1 MRIDSLLAELR
12 IPTRT
17 VGQHEHA
24 REGWVQ
30 IDCPR
35 CSPRSGRFRLG
46 INVSG
51 GYANCWSCGSIRLV
65 DALSETTHLSVLE
78 CYDLLK
84 SVGWER
90 NRKWAER
97 LAGKLKIPPGVGLL
111 AKAHRKYLQGR
122 GFDPDRIA
130 RLWGVQGIG
139 IAARYSW
146 SLFIPIQYRGETVS
160 WTTRSIG
167 DKGKRYSNAPV
178 AEEAIPAKEL
188 LYGNDLARQCIIIVE
203 GPADAWAIGPGAVA
217 TMGLN
222 YTPAQLNKMIKYP
235 VRVVCFDSETQAQW
249 RANRLA
255 DELARYSGETHRV
268 KLETGKDAAEADSDE
283 IAELRK
289 RFLVE

>member
-1 MRIDSLLAELR
+1 
-12 IPTRT
+12 
-17 VGQHEHA
+17 
-24 REGWVQ
+24 
-30 IDCPR
+30 
-35 CSPRSGRFRLG
+35 
-46 INVSG
+46 
-51 GYANCWSCGSIRLV
+51 
-65 DALSETTHLSVLE
+65 
-78 CYDLLK
+78 LLK